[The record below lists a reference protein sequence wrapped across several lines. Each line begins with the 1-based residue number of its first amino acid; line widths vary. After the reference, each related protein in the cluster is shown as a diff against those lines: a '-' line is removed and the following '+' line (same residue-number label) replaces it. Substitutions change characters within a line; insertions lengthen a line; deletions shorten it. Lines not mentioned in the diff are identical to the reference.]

1 MKEKIYNYLVAALY
15 GLPSCKNCQ
24 HKELD
29 MQRTPCSYCRDWN
42 NYELNSEDAA
52 HVERMARN
60 IVKIVKEDD
69 Q

>member
-29 MQRTPCSYCRDWN
+29 MQRTPCSYCRDWSE
-42 NYELNSEDAA
+42 YKLNSEYAA

-60 IVKIVKEDD
+60 IMKIVEEKE
-69 Q
+69 